1 MMLTPLISVCEID
14 LHFRVRLGWFRAQQI
29 TALEAVSLD
38 IFSGESIGIV
48 GRNGSGKSTLLRV
61 IAGIY
66 DVDAGTITRNVGA
79 ISLMSL
85 SLGLDGELSGRDNAI
100 FGAMLLGSSNA
111 EATDSLNQVLEFS
124 ELGPAFE
131 NPVKTYSSG
140 MYSRLVFSISLF
152 ATPEI
157 LLVDE
162 VLAVGDEAFRAKAY
176 QALSSK
182 ITSGQTAVLVSHSKD
197 EVMRLCD
204 RVIILDG
211 GRIVAEG
218 PPEDVMTQYSEG
230 TS

>member
-1 MMLTPLISVCEID
+1 MTLPPLISLREID
-14 LHFRVRLGWFRAQQI
+14 LHFRVRLGWFRTQHI
-29 TALEAVSLD
+29 TALEAITLD
-38 IFSGESIGIV
+38 IFAGESIGIV

-66 DVDAGTITRNVGA
+66 DVDAGNISRNVGS

-85 SLGLDGELSGRDNAI
+85 SLGLDGELSGRDNAV
-100 FGAMLLGSSNA
+100 FGSMLLGSSYA
-111 EATDSLNQVLEFS
+111 EAVNSLGQVLEFS

-157 LLVDE
+157 LLIDE
-162 VLAVGDEAFRAKAY
+162 VLAVGDDAFRAKAY
-176 QALSSK
+176 EALSSK
-182 ITSGQTAVLVSHSKD
+182 ITGGQTTVLVSHSKD
-197 EVMRLCD
+197 ELMRLCD
-204 RVIILDG
+204 RVIMLDG
-211 GRIVAEG
+211 GRIMTEG
-218 PPEDVMTQYSEG
+218 PPEDVMAQYSEG